1 MALPSLCRPPG
12 PAVIGRGRPR
22 LRRPGEPESQ
32 ARHRAAWGCRK
43 QPMFLLCSFC
53 GSRLPHSADS
63 RRYGES
69 ERHDMARPAAGDMP
83 HNINMLRWGVRF
95 VTKEGR
101 LNPESA
107 LRKSAGWRPEC
118 RSSLAGTP
126 AQRMPN
132 QELEGMTLPSRHPRP
147 LYSAPAPQGQEG
159 ANAQAQLHA
168 DADTGRRGHGIED
181 QVLAALEEA
190 ARAVAAGSE
199 LPRPGGALRPDDGP
213 ADPQRPRQVGESG
226 PHPPHRHPGRQPLRD
241 SGARA
246 DHRTSSDGRS
256 KAGPFRPAGSSSHRL
271 ESHTRQQPDRAP
283 ASGPLCRPVGDR
295 PAWSC
300 VHHGCGAASEI
311 ADAAARDRLL
321 RVAGRGHLAQRAD
334 GRFILAEPAA
344 PASDGVRVEIRDG
357 VRVTICPP
365 RHADGA
371 LVFRQALSGGR
382 RGS

>member
-1 MALPSLCRPPG
+1 MAT
-12 PAVIGRGRPR
+12 AT
-22 LRRPGEPESQ
+22 
-32 ARHRAAWGCRK
+32 
-43 QPMFLLCSFC
+43 
-53 GSRLPHSADS
+53 
-63 RRYGES
+63 
-69 ERHDMARPAAGDMP
+69 AGDMP

-118 RSSLAGTP
+118 RSSLATNP

-132 QELEGMTLPSRHPRP
+132 EIEGMTLPSRHPRR
-147 LYSAPAPQGQEG
+147 LYSAPALQGQEG
-159 ANAQAQLHA
+159 AYTQPQA
-168 DADTGRRGHGIED
+168 DADIDRQGHGIED

-190 ARAVAAGSE
+190 AQASQPAPSYRALAARIGRTTD
-199 LPRPGGALRPDDGP
+199 RPIRSALAKLESQGRIRRIATPVGNRYEIP
-213 ADPQRPRQVGESG
+213 ALGLITA
-226 PHPPHRHPGRQPLRD
+226 PHRTAAPKQ
-241 SGARA
+241 ARSA
-246 DHRTSSDGRS
+246 
-256 KAGPFRPAGSSSHRL
+256 
-271 ESHTRQQPDRAP
+271 QPDR
-283 ASGPLCRPVGDR
+283 PLTGWNLIRDNSLTEPQR
-295 PAWSC
+295 QALSAARLEIAQ
-300 VHHGCGAASEI
+300 HGAASIVDVARRLSI

-344 PASDGVRVEIRDG
+344 PASDGVRVEIREG

-382 RGS
+382 RGL